1 MYVAVGTS
9 VDLSTAQ
16 LYYSS
21 DIGENWAL
29 VSTTT
34 EVRFFYGVAI
44 GSNGIAYI
52 IGEKYKI
59 YKASNNDSY
68 SSLTAIFSPTAETL
82 SLPSSSYLKRYRFS
96 AVCTVDGQNIIAV
109 GNLGIIFYSTNSG
122 LTWQS
127 STSNAMSTAV
137 DVNAVSCLSPS
148 VAVASG
154 ADSYVSKTVDGG
166 VTWTA
171 LSVFGSGA
179 YSSYGISIVSTNVI
193 FVSGF
198 ILDDETHQGSV
209 YKSFNGG
216 ATWKLDT
223 LSLYNIYSLAMY
235 SPILGSAGMVA
246 GSPYTVYTRVSGTVN
261 RQ

>member
-1 MYVAVGTS
+1 MYVAVGSS

-21 DIGENWAL
+21 DVGESWTL

-59 YKASNNDSY
+59 YQATYDDIY
-68 SSLTAIFSPTAETL
+68 STLTAIFSPAAATL
-82 SLPSSSYLKRYRFS
+82 SLPSSSYLKRYRFL
-96 AVCTVDGQNIIAV
+96 AVCTADGQNIIAV
-109 GNLGIIFYSTNSG
+109 GNLGIIFYSMNSG
-122 LTWQS
+122 VTWQS
-127 STSNAMSTAV
+127 SSNNGMSTTV
-137 DVNAVSCLSPS
+137 DVNAVSCLSPL

-154 ADSYVSKTVDGG
+154 ADSYVSKTIDGG

-171 LSVFGSGA
+171 LSVFSSGA
-179 YSSYGISIVSTNVI
+179 YSSYGISIVSNNVI

-198 ILDDETHQGSV
+198 ILGDDTYQGSV
-209 YKSFNGG
+209 YKSFDGG
-216 ATWKLDT
+216 ATWVLDT

-235 SPILGSAGMVA
+235 SPILGIAGMVA
-246 GSPYTVYTRVSGTVN
+246 GSPYAVYTRVSGNVI
-261 RQ
+261 R